1 MPWLVRRSVP
11 PDSDAWLFPSVSRP
25 LTLTHYMPDVTAIF
39 VGNAREWI
47 PELIERA
54 KGLKIAGGF
63 EENADLSVYPA
74 FHVRTCADGRSG
86 PVISPDAKAR
96 IEKLIQ
102 SVDDEGGK
110 ILLDGRGVKV
120 QGYPNG
126 NWVGPTVVECTTDMS
141 AYK

>member
-1 MPWLVRRSVP
+1 MR
-11 PDSDAWLFPSVSRP
+11 
-25 LTLTHYMPDVTAIF
+25 
-39 VGNAREWI
+39 
-47 PELIERA
+47 
-54 KGLKIAGGF
+54 GL
-63 EENADLSVYPA
+63 
-74 FHVRTCADGRSG
+74 TCADACSG
-86 PVISPDAKAR
+86 PVISPDAKTR

-141 AYK
+141 AYKSVRIARSAIPDADPCDRNEIFGPVLTLISADTLDDAIEIINANK